1 MGPYFVIK
9 KNVPSISICSSPCI
23 LPNLGFCPL
32 PVVTAAVTDLTIVS
46 IGLHAFLLF
55 IRVLANV
62 AVNLELSTASSYPAE
77 VNTCADLAPA
87 TLALSHVGASFAER
101 EAE

>member
-32 PVVTAAVTDLTIVS
+32 SVVTAAVTDLTIVS
-46 IGLHAFLLF
+46 IGIHAFLLF

-62 AVNLELSTASSYPAE
+62 AVNFELSTASSYPAE
-77 VNTCADLAPA
+77 ENTCADLEPA
-87 TLALSHVGASFAER
+87 TCVLSHVGAPSADLM
-101 EAE
+101 AV